1 MLEACAGL
9 RKLDPTAAPVSTALG
24 ALRMPGMTAY
34 VGLLEIGQPKAG
46 EAIVVAA
53 ASGAVGSVVG
63 QIAKIKG
70 CYAVGIARGA
80 EKCRFVANELGFDAC
95 VDHRASDFANSS
107 KPLLPRGLLFSR
119 TSAAPC
125 SRRCSRYSTILRA
138 FPYAGSSRSTTRR
151 PRCPGPTCFRCCAN
165 ASSCVGSSSQIS
177 PRNKPSSC
185 ATSASGCA
193 RVASN
198 IARTS
203 SRGWRTRPHPSLA
216 CCRVRTSARHGEN
229 GYAEHRR
236 SCRPPN
242 MQSP

>member
-1 MLEACAGL
+1 MLVRTRSTQKKATCWRHGAGL

-24 ALRMPGMTAY
+24 ALGMPGMTAY

-177 PRNKPSSC
+177 PRKQ
-185 ATSASGCA
+185 AEFLRDVGE
-193 RVASN
+193 
-198 IARTS
+198 
-203 SRGWRTRPHPSLA
+203 W
-216 CCRVRTSARHGEN
+216 VRTGRLKYREDIVKGLKNAPASFLGMLQGKN
-229 GYAEHRR
+229 FGKTW
-236 SCRPPN
+236 
-242 MQSP
+242 